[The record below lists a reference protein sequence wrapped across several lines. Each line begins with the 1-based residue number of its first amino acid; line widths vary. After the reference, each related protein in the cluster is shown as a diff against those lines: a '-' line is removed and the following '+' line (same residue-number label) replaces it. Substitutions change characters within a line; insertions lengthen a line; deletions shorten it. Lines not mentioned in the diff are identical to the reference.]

1 MIRFTNK
8 QWLYIIFVSLVLTL
22 GGSLA
27 FWLYKTRT
35 QVDLTTFIV
44 ATLSALISLVALFVA
59 LQTYLSIDSVNNITK
74 MDGNILDNENYVTS
88 IPEFVDKYK
97 ETDREKL
104 CRHIFS
110 EVKQNLKKNSN
121 TAVNFADTIQGM
133 IDILVLLPALD
144 LKAEL
149 RNKEFRRDVQWILNQ
164 VERRAEEIQSISKGS
179 SIQIREAVKLFL
191 SVYEYQISV
200 ENKRMLGSSGLL
212 KVRAAMIRN
221 PVSSTVYYN
230 YLGLYYRKC
239 AVQVI
244 DSTDKAD
251 IPTLKS
257 WAYRKVLLSG
267 GESERLRRYLNNSI
281 NSFQKA
287 WGYSSEDPMWR
298 GYILFNQARVAFI
311 EHVFF
316 GDSHA
321 DPFEKMAEAINARA
335 TLNELISEVLG
346 DRDELTVLQKHYLYQ
361 EEYAREL
368 LVNYNLTM
376 NDQAFYRGMLMRST
390 EEYLE
395 TIAPYI
401 SQLEPKNQ
409 AGLEAIRAG
418 LEIPRQV
425 T

>member
-8 QWLYIIFVSLVLTL
+8 QWLYIIFVSVVLAL
-22 GGSLA
+22 GGTLA

-74 MDGNILDNENYVTS
+74 MDGNILDNEHYVTS

-97 ETDREKL
+97 ETDREEL

-110 EVKQNLKKNSN
+110 EIKQNLRKNSN
-121 TAVNFADTIQGM
+121 TAVNFADTIQSM

-144 LKAEL
+144 LKVEMK
-149 RNKEFRRDVQWILNQ
+149 NKESRKDMQWILTQ
-164 VERRAEEIQSISKGS
+164 VERRADEIQSISKGS

-191 SVYEYQISV
+191 SVYEYQNSV

-244 DSTDKAD
+244 DPSDKAD
-251 IPTLKS
+251 VSSLRS
-257 WAYRKVLLSG
+257 WGVKR
-267 GESERLRRYLNNSI
+267 ESLPGTEVEKLRRYLNNSI

-287 WGYSSEDPMWR
+287 WSYSSEDPMWR

-311 EHVFF
+311 ENIFF
-316 GDSHA
+316 DDSHA
-321 DPFEKMAEAINARA
+321 DPFEKMAEAISARA

-346 DRDELTVLQKHYLYQ
+346 EKDELTVLQKHYLYQ
-361 EEYAREL
+361 EEYARQI
-368 LVNYNLTM
+368 LVNYDLAVNK
-376 NDQAFYRGMLMRST
+376 QVFYRGMLIGST
-390 EEYLE
+390 EEYLDAIE
-395 TIAPYI
+395 PYTE
-401 SQLEPKNQ
+401 QLESKNQ
-409 AGLEAIRAG
+409 SGLEAIRAG
-418 LEIPRQV
+418 LEIPPKNS
-425 T
+425 

>member
-8 QWLYIIFVSLVLTL
+8 QWLYIIFVSVVLAL
-22 GGSLA
+22 GGALA

-74 MDGNILDNENYVTS
+74 MDGNILDNEHYVTS

-97 ETDREKL
+97 EAEREEL

-110 EVKQNLKKNSN
+110 EIKQNLKKNSN
-121 TAVNFADTIQGM
+121 TAVNFADTIQSM

-144 LKAEL
+144 MKSELK
-149 RNKEFRRDVQWILNQ
+149 NKDSRKDIQWILSQ
-164 VERRAEEIQSISKGS
+164 VEKRSEEIQSISKGS

-191 SVYEYQISV
+191 SVYEYQSSV

-244 DSTDKAD
+244 DSGDKAD
-251 IPTLKS
+251 VPSLRS
-257 WAYRKVLLSG
+257 WRDKR
-267 GESERLRRYLNNSI
+267 ESLAGSEMERLRRYLNNSI
-281 NSFQKA
+281 NAFQKA
-287 WGYSSEDPMWR
+287 WSYSSEDPMWR

-316 GDSHA
+316 GNSHA
-321 DPFEKMAEAINARA
+321 DPFEKMDEAISARA

-368 LVNYNLTM
+368 LVNYCLVM
-376 NDQAFYRGMLMRST
+376 GRDVYYRGMLMRST
-390 EEYLE
+390 DEYLE
-395 TIAPYI
+395 KVQDYTKY
-401 SQLEPKNQ
+401 LEPKNE
-409 AGLEAIRAG
+409 AGLAAIRSGISIIA
-418 LEIPRQV
+418 Q
-425 T
+425 

>member
-8 QWLYIIFVSLVLTL
+8 QWLYIIFVSVVLAL
-22 GGSLA
+22 GGALA

-74 MDGNILDNENYVTS
+74 MDGNILDNEHYVTS

-97 ETDREKL
+97 ETDREEL

-110 EVKQNLKKNSN
+110 EIKQNLKKNSN
-121 TAVNFADTIQGM
+121 TAVNFADTIQSM

-144 LKAEL
+144 MKSELK
-149 RNKEFRRDVQWILNQ
+149 NKDSRKDIQWILSQ
-164 VERRAEEIQSISKGS
+164 VEKRSEEIQSISKGS

-191 SVYEYQISV
+191 SVYEYQHSV

-239 AVQVI
+239 TVQVI
-244 DSTDKAD
+244 DSGDKAD
-251 IPTLKS
+251 VPSLRS
-257 WAYRKVLLSG
+257 WHEKR
-267 GESERLRRYLNNSI
+267 ESLAGSEVERLRRYLNNSI
-281 NSFQKA
+281 NAFQKA
-287 WGYSSEDPMWR
+287 WSYSSEDPMWR

-316 GDSHA
+316 GNSHA
-321 DPFEKMAEAINARA
+321 DPFEKMDEAISARA

-368 LVNYNLTM
+368 LVNYCLVM
-376 NDQAFYRGMLMRST
+376 GKDVYYRGMLMRST
-390 EEYLE
+390 DEYLE
-395 TIAPYI
+395 KVQDYTKY
-401 SQLEPKNQ
+401 LEPKNE
-409 AGLEAIRAG
+409 AGLTAIRSGISIIA
-418 LEIPRQV
+418 Q
-425 T
+425 

>member
-8 QWLYIIFVSLVLTL
+8 QWLYIIFVSVVLAL
-22 GGSLA
+22 GGALA

-97 ETDREKL
+97 EAEREEL

-110 EVKQNLKKNSN
+110 EIKQNLKKNSN
-121 TAVNFADTIQGM
+121 TAVNFADTIQSM

-144 LKAEL
+144 MKSELK
-149 RNKEFRRDVQWILNQ
+149 NKDSRKDIQWILSQ
-164 VERRAEEIQSISKGS
+164 VEKRSEEIQSISKGS

-191 SVYEYQISV
+191 SVYEYQHSV

-244 DSTDKAD
+244 DSGDKAD
-251 IPTLKS
+251 VPSLRS
-257 WAYRKVLLSG
+257 WCKKR
-267 GESERLRRYLNNSI
+267 ESLAGSEMERLRRYLNNSI
-281 NSFQKA
+281 NAFQKA
-287 WGYSSEDPMWR
+287 WSYSSEDPMWR

-316 GDSHA
+316 GNSHA
-321 DPFEKMAEAINARA
+321 DPFEKMDEAISARA

-368 LVNYNLTM
+368 LVNYCLVM
-376 NDQAFYRGMLMRST
+376 GKDVYYRGMLMRST
-390 EEYLE
+390 DEYLE
-395 TIAPYI
+395 KVQDYTKY
-401 SQLEPKNQ
+401 LEPKNE
-409 AGLEAIRAG
+409 AGLTAIRSGVSITA
-418 LEIPRQV
+418 
-425 T
+425 